1 MDYIVEIEVECPY
14 CGEVFPST
22 ADTSQGSH
30 STVEDCTVCCR
41 PIALRIECDAGEI
54 ISVESTRG

>member
-1 MDYIVEIEVECPY
+1 MDYVVEIEVECPY

-22 ADTSQGSH
+22 TDTSQGSH
-30 STVEDCTVCCR
+30 TTVEDCTVCCR
-41 PIALRIECDAGEI
+41 PIELRIECEAGEV